1 MRGQRLGILGGCLLI
16 WFFSGGEPPGAL
28 AGNLDNQLSQRSS
41 LALRSV
47 ADGKWNRLVAREWA
61 YRPARQRLCGLK
73 MGRSCGLLDWAL
85 FLLKLEELG
94 EMEQLSKV
102 NAYVNAVRFREDRE
116 NWGRSDYWAG
126 PGEFFAR
133 GGDCEDYAI
142 AKYISLRRL
151 GYPAERLRVV
161 VLRDQ
166 RRRQSHAILAVD
178 HNGKTLVLDNLDT
191 EIRDWKD
198 KLNYQA
204 VYAVGETLADMP
216 LRLR

>member
-1 MRGQRLGILGGCLLI
+1 MRGQWLGILGGCLLI
-16 WFFSGGEPPGAL
+16 LFCSGSDLSRAR
-28 AGNLDNQLSQRSS
+28 AGNLDNQLSQRSNM
-41 LALRSV
+41 ALRSV
-47 ADGKWNRLVAREWA
+47 ADSKWNRLAARDWA

-85 FLLKLEELG
+85 FLLKLEDVN
-94 EMEQLSKV
+94 EMEQLTKV

-126 PGEFFAR
+126 PGEFFVR

-166 RRRQSHAILAVD
+166 RRRQSHAVLAVD
-178 HNGKTLVLDNLDT
+178 HDGKTLVLDNLDS

-198 KLNYQA
+198 KRHYQA
-204 VYAVGETLADMP
+204 VYAVGETLAGRP
-216 LRLR
+216 LHLH